1 MRTDISRVAVKWM
14 AVVSSADQLAN
25 ETSPL
30 FKVVSVTL
38 SMDDYDLVFFHR
50 HAENISFIA
59 LFAGTSLGAL

>member
-1 MRTDISRVAVKWM
+1 M